1 MSLEELELKAT
12 EDQLPT
18 IKSELSSFYS
28 PVSSQI
34 RGKRVLALQVNY
46 YFLKNKE
53 GSREAVIWGACAPQV
68 CSLYAYASLFL
79 TTTPPYVLGR
89 VRTQGHGRSIPH
101 YIYIKSELSSF
112 YFPVSGQTRGKRV
125 LALQVSYYFLRDKEE
140 SRGAVIWGACAP
152 QVCSLSLP

>member
-68 CSLYAYASLFL
+68 CSLYASLFL

-101 YIYIKSELSSF
+101 YI
-112 YFPVSGQTRGKRV
+112 
-125 LALQVSYYFLRDKEE
+125 
-140 SRGAVIWGACAP
+140 
-152 QVCSLSLP
+152 